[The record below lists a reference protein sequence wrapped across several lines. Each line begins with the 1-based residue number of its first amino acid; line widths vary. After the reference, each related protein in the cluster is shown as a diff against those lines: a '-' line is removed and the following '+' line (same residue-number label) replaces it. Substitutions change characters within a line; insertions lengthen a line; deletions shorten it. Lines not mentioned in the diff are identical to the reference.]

1 MTRGRGIPTAINL
14 SLASVYAAVNLY
26 QFFILPLVLLP
37 KNPRWAWTLL
47 PLALFTNPF
56 WSLIHEAIHELFHP
70 DRAANGF
77 AGRLLA
83 IMFGAPFR
91 ILRVSHLLHHK
102 LNRLPVEGT
111 EYFDRRKSTRAS
123 AAPGYYFQIL
133 LGLYLVE
140 LVSPLFFSLPRR
152 WLQAFK
158 VKYLPGRSVSAILMQ
173 NWLSADALREIRV
186 DGACAYFWLGLS
198 FYCYASHWPLL
209 VALVT
214 ARAFLISF
222 LDNLYHYETPVGDIF
237 YAKNLRLPAPLSG
250 VLLNFNLHG
259 IHHINPAISWIDL
272 PAAFRVQAAEFQGSY
287 VSAALRQLRG
297 PLALQDLPGGT
308 PG

>member
-14 SLASVYAAVNLY
+14 SLASVYAVVNLY
-26 QFFILPLVLLP
+26 QFFILPLLLLP
-37 KNPRWAWTLL
+37 KNPRWAWTIAAGVVRNLL
-47 PLALFTNPF
+47 EPD
-56 WSLIHEAIHELFHP
+56 SRAIHDLFIN
-70 DRAANGF
+70 RAANGF
-77 AGRLLA
+77 AGRLSRSCS
-83 IMFGAPFR
+83 APFR
-91 ILRVSHLLHHK
+91 ILRVSHLLHR

-111 EYFDRRKSTRAS
+111 EYFDQRKSTRAS

-133 LGLYLVE
+133 LGLYVIE
-140 LVSPLFFSLPRR
+140 LVGPLFFFLPRR

-158 VKYLPGRSVSAILMQ
+158 DNYLPRGTVSAILIQ
-173 NWLSADALREIRV
+173 NWLSGDALREIRV

-198 FYCYASHWPLL
+198 FYCYGSHWPLL

-272 PAAFRVQAAEFQGSY
+272 PAAFRAQAAEFQGSY

-297 PLALQDLPGGT
+297 PLALQELPGGT
-308 PG
+308 PQ

>member
-1 MTRGRGIPTAINL
+1 MHGRGIATATNL
-14 SLASVYAAVNLY
+14 CLASFYAAVNLY

-37 KNPRWAWTLL
+37 KNPHWAWTLL

-56 WSLIHEAIHELFHP
+56 WSLIHEAIHDLFHP
-70 DRAANGF
+70 NRAANGF

-83 IMFGAPFR
+83 VMFGAPFR

-158 VKYLPGRSVSAILMQ
+158 DKYLPGRSVSAILMQ

-186 DGACAYFWLGLS
+186 DGLCAYSWLALS
-198 FYCYASHWPLL
+198 LYCYGAHWPLL

-237 YAKNLRLPAPLSG
+237 YAKNLRLPTPLSV

-272 PAAFRVQAAEFQGSY
+272 PTAFRVQAAEFQGGY

-308 PG
+308 PR